1 MTVKGKRR
9 SVAMSVVLYESKG
22 GIAVITI
29 NRPDKANALN
39 QDVAVAL
46 RDAWRRF
53 AAADEDRVAILT
65 GAGDRHFSG
74 GADLAD
80 PPEIWSFAPGLGVAL
95 EKPVIAA
102 VNGWCIGG
110 AVVLVQFCDLCV
122 AVDGARFS
130 YPEAKIGFSG
140 GLITSLLARMPH
152 KVAMEFILVGE
163 AMSAERAYEVGF
175 VNKVVPPAEL
185 MPAAMAYAETL
196 AANSPSVMR
205 MLKRHVQQML
215 PKGAAELAGHGRR
228 ELTELRE
235 SDDGAEGRAAL
246 TEKRKPR
253 FTGR

>member
-1 MTVKGKRR
+1 MEAT
-9 SVAMSVVLYESKG
+9 MSVVLYESKG

-39 QDVAVAL
+39 QEVAAAM

-53 AAADEDRVAILT
+53 AASDEDRVAILT
-65 GAGDRHFSG
+65 GAGEKHFSG

-80 PPEIWSFAPGLGVAL
+80 PPEIWSFAPGVGVQID
-95 EKPVIAA
+95 KPVIAA
-102 VNGWCIGG
+102 INGWCVGG
-110 AVVLVQFCDLCV
+110 AVVLVQFCDL
-122 AVDGARFS
+122 AVMVQGTQFS

-140 GLITSLLARMPH
+140 GLIASLVPRMPH

-175 VNKVVPPAEL
+175 VNKVVPRTEL

-196 AANSPSVMR
+196 AAHSPAVMR
-205 MLKRHVQQML
+205 MLKRHIQQLM
-215 PKGAAELAGHGRR
+215 PKGAAELYGHGRR

-235 SDDGAEGRAAL
+235 GADGIEGRAAL
-246 TEKRKPR
+246 REKRPPR